1 MVSLMTKVLVVDDDE
16 LIVSSVAAYLGS
28 AGHEPRT
35 ATDAVEGERMWRT
48 WQPDAV
54 VLDVL
59 LPGSS
64 GLEML
69 TRRRRDGDATP
80 VLLLSGLSGVDD
92 RVVGL
97 EHGADDYVT
106 KPFDARELVLRV
118 EALLRR
124 GPFDVKHTPVRVE
137 AGGLVLDEA
146 ARTATYRDRVAE
158 LTPREFALLSFLA
171 QRPGHPF
178 GRRELLRRVWGW
190 TFGDDSTVMVH
201 IRRLRTKLED
211 DPAEP
216 GLIVNLRGAGYM
228 LVADDGAAAPVTE
241 APGTDAVPGT
251 GAVPGSREAV

>member
-1 MVSLMTKVLVVDDDE
+1 MTKVLVVDDDA
-16 LIVSSVAAYLGS
+16 LVASSVAAYLTA
-28 AGHEPRT
+28 AGHDPRT
-35 ATDAVEGERMWRT
+35 ATDAVEGEHTWRG

-80 VLLLSGLSGVDD
+80 VLLLSGLASVDD

-124 GPFDVKHTPVRVE
+124 GPFDVQHAPVRLEV
-137 AGGLVLDEA
+137 GGLELDGA
-146 ARTATYRDRVAE
+146 ARTASYRDRVVE

-201 IRRLRTKLED
+201 IRRLRKKLED
-211 DPAEP
+211 DPARPE
-216 GLIVNLRGAGYM
+216 LIVNLRGSGYALVTDTGAG
-228 LVADDGAAAPVTE
+228 V
-241 APGTDAVPGT
+241 APGSMETV
-251 GAVPGSREAV
+251 R

>member
-1 MVSLMTKVLVVDDDE
+1 MTKVLVVDDDE
-16 LIVSSVAAYLGS
+16 LIVQAVAAYLTS

-35 ATDAVEGERMWRT
+35 TTDAVAGEHLWRT
-48 WQPDAV
+48 WGPDVV

-80 VLLLSGLSGVDD
+80 VLLLSGLTGVDD
-92 RVVGL
+92 RIVGL

-124 GPFDVKHTPVRVE
+124 GPFDVKHAPVRVE

-146 ARTATYRDRVAE
+146 ARTATYQGRVAE

-201 IRRLRTKLED
+201 VRRLRTKLEA

-216 GLIVNLRGAGYM
+216 ELIVNLRGAGYM
-228 LVADDGAAAPVTE
+228 LVADGGGAGAGDGAAHEGAE
-241 APGTDAVPGT
+241 AA
-251 GAVPGSREAV
+251 PGSREAV

>member
-1 MVSLMTKVLVVDDDE
+1 MVWRMTKVLVVDDDA
-16 LIVSSVAAYLGS
+16 LVASSVAAHLTQ
-28 AGHEPRT
+28 AGHDART
-35 ATDAVEGERMWRT
+35 ATDAVEGERTWRT
-48 WQPDAV
+48 WEPDAV

-80 VLLLSGLSGVDD
+80 VLLLSGLASADD

-124 GPFDVKHTPVRVE
+124 GPFDVQHAPVRLEVS
-137 AGGLVLDEA
+137 GLVLDGA
-146 ARTATYRDRVAE
+146 ARTATYRGRVAE

-201 IRRLRTKLED
+201 IRRLRTKLEP
-211 DPAEP
+211 DPAHPE
-216 GLIVNLRGAGYM
+216 LVVNLRGTGYALM
-228 LVADDGAAAPVTE
+228 AEGVPTEELSGERTE
-241 APGTDAVPGT
+241 AV
-251 GAVPGSREAV
+251 S

>member
-1 MVSLMTKVLVVDDDE
+1 MTKVLVVDDDA
-16 LIVSSVAAYLGS
+16 LVTLSVAAHLTQ
-28 AGHEPRT
+28 AGHVART
-35 ATDAVEGERMWRT
+35 ATDAAEGERMWRS

-54 VLDVL
+54 VLDVR

-80 VLLLSGLSGVDD
+80 VLMLSGLSEVDD

-97 EHGADDYVT
+97 EQGADDYVT

-124 GPFDVKHTPVRVE
+124 GPFDVQHTPVRVR

-146 ARTATYRDRVAE
+146 ARTASYRGRVVE

-201 IRRLRTKLED
+201 IRRLRRKLED
-211 DPAEP
+211 DPARPE
-216 GLIVNLRGAGYM
+216 LIVNLRGTGYM
-228 LVADDGAAAPVTE
+228 VSAGDGVGAPPADGVVAAVPPAAA
-241 APGTDAVPGT
+241 AQ
-251 GAVPGSREAV
+251 REALR

>member
-1 MVSLMTKVLVVDDDE
+1 MTKVLVVDDDA
-16 LIVSSVAAYLGS
+16 LVASSVAAHLTAAGHDLRS
-28 AGHEPRT
+28 AG
-35 ATDAVEGERMWRT
+35 DAVESERIWRT

-59 LPGSS
+59 LPGGS
-64 GLEML
+64 GLELL
-69 TRRRRDGDATP
+69 TRRRHDGDATP
-80 VLLLSGLSGVDD
+80 VLMLSGLSGVDD

-124 GPFDVKHTPVRVE
+124 GPFDVKDAPVRVE
-137 AGGLVLDEA
+137 VGDLVLDEA
-146 ARTATYRDRVAE
+146 ARTAAYRGRVAE

-201 IRRLRTKLED
+201 IRRLRKKLEE
-211 DPAEP
+211 DPADPE
-216 GLIVNLRGAGYM
+216 LIVNLRGSGYV
-228 LVADDGAAAPVTE
+228 LVPDGTA
-241 APGTDAVPGT
+241 
-251 GAVPGSREAV
+251 EAVGARLVPKPQEAS

>member
-1 MVSLMTKVLVVDDDE
+1 MTKVLVVDDDA
-16 LIVSSVAAYLGS
+16 LVASSVAAHLTAAGHDLRS
-28 AGHEPRT
+28 AG
-35 ATDAVEGERMWRT
+35 DAVESERIWRT

-59 LPGSS
+59 LPGGS
-64 GLEML
+64 GLELL

-80 VLLLSGLSGVDD
+80 VLMLSGLSGVDD

-124 GPFDVKHTPVRVE
+124 GPFDVNHAPVRVE
-137 AGGLVLDEA
+137 VGGLVLDEV
-146 ARTATYRDRVAE
+146 ARTAAYRGRIEE

-201 IRRLRTKLED
+201 IRRLRKKLEV
-211 DPAEP
+211 DPADP
-216 GLIVNLRGAGYM
+216 QLIVNVRGSGYV
-228 LVADDGAAAPVTE
+228 LVP
-241 APGTDAVPGT
+241 DAS
-251 GAVPGSREAV
+251 AEAVGTTLAPKSQEAS

>member
-1 MVSLMTKVLVVDDDE
+1 MTKILVVDDDA
-16 LIVSSVAAYLGS
+16 LVATSVAAHLTAS
-28 AGHEPRT
+28 GHDART
-35 ATDAVEGERMWRT
+35 ANEAVEGERSWRT

-80 VLLLSGLSGVDD
+80 VLLLSGLASVDD
-92 RVVGL
+92 RIVGL

-124 GPFDVKHTPVRVE
+124 GPFDVERAPLRVE
-137 AGGLVLDEA
+137 AGGLVLDGA
-146 ARTATYRDRVAE
+146 ARTATYGGRVVE
-158 LTPREFALLSFLA
+158 LTPREFALLNFLA
-171 QRPGHPF
+171 QRPGHTF

-201 IRRLRTKLED
+201 IRRLRKKLED
-211 DPAEP
+211 DPAHPE
-216 GLIVNLRGAGYM
+216 LIVNLRGTGYA
-228 LVADDGAAAPVTE
+228 LVTDGATGHAGPVEPGAARSTSRS
-241 APGTDAVPGT
+241 A
-251 GAVPGSREAV
+251 GAVR

>member
-1 MVSLMTKVLVVDDDE
+1 MTKVLVVDDDP
-16 LIVSSVAAYLGS
+16 LVASSVAAHLTS
-28 AGHEPRT
+28 AGHDPRT
-35 ATDAVEGERMWRT
+35 ATDAVDGERMWRT

-80 VLLLSGLSGVDD
+80 VLLLSGLSAVDD
-92 RVVGL
+92 RIVGL

-124 GPFDVKHTPVRVE
+124 GPFDVKQAPVRLE

-146 ARTATYRDRVAE
+146 AHTARYRDRVEE

-201 IRRLRTKLED
+201 IRRLRKKLED
-211 DPAEP
+211 DPAQPE
-216 GLIVNLRGAGYM
+216 LIVNLRGTGYM
-228 LVADDGAAAPVTE
+228 LVADGGAAGATAE
-241 APGTDAVPGT
+241 AADAGTTAGT
-251 GAVPGSREAV
+251 NLAPGSRETV

>member
-1 MVSLMTKVLVVDDDE
+1 MVWRMTKVLVVDDDA
-16 LIVSSVAAYLGS
+16 LVASSVAARLTQ
-28 AGHEPRT
+28 AGHDART
-35 ATDAVEGERMWRT
+35 ATDAVEGERTWRT
-48 WQPDAV
+48 WEPDAV

-80 VLLLSGLSGVDD
+80 VLLLSGLASADD
-92 RVVGL
+92 RVIGL

-124 GPFDVKHTPVRVE
+124 GPFDVQHAPVRLEVS
-137 AGGLVLDEA
+137 GLVLDGA
-146 ARTATYRDRVAE
+146 ARTATYRGRVAE

-201 IRRLRTKLED
+201 IRRLRTKLEP
-211 DPAEP
+211 DPAHPE
-216 GLIVNLRGAGYM
+216 LVVNLRGTGYALM
-228 LVADDGAAAPVTE
+228 AEGVPTEELSGERTE
-241 APGTDAVPGT
+241 AV
-251 GAVPGSREAV
+251 S

>member
-1 MVSLMTKVLVVDDDE
+1 MTKVLVVDDDE
-16 LIVSSVAAYLGS
+16 LVALSVAAHLAS
-28 AGHEPRT
+28 AGHDQRT
-35 ATDAVEGERMWRT
+35 ATQAVDGEHLWRT

-80 VLLLSGLSGVDD
+80 VLLLSGLSAVDD

-124 GPFDVKHTPVRVE
+124 GPFDVRHAPVRVE

-146 ARTATYRDRVAE
+146 TRTASFRGRVEE

-171 QRPGHPF
+171 QRAGHPF

-201 IRRLRTKLED
+201 IRRLRRKLET
-211 DPAEP
+211 DPAHPE
-216 GLIVNLRGAGYM
+216 LIVNLRGTGYM
-228 LVADDGAAAPVTE
+228 LVPDRVEAAGEPVTP
-241 APGTDAVPGT
+241 ASRGTV
-251 GAVPGSREAV
+251 R

>member
-1 MVSLMTKVLVVDDDE
+1 MVWRMTKVLVVDDDA
-16 LIVSSVAAYLGS
+16 LVASSVAAHLTQ
-28 AGHEPRT
+28 AGHDART
-35 ATDAVEGERMWRT
+35 ATDAVEGERTWRT
-48 WQPDAV
+48 WEPDAV

-80 VLLLSGLSGVDD
+80 VLLLSGLASADD
-92 RVVGL
+92 RVIGL

-124 GPFDVKHTPVRVE
+124 GPFDVQHAPVRLEVS
-137 AGGLVLDEA
+137 GLVLDGA
-146 ARTATYRDRVAE
+146 ARTATYRGRVAE

-201 IRRLRTKLED
+201 IRRLRTKLEP
-211 DPAEP
+211 DPAHPE
-216 GLIVNLRGAGYM
+216 LVVNLRGTGYALM
-228 LVADDGAAAPVTE
+228 AEGVPTEELSGERTE
-241 APGTDAVPGT
+241 AV
-251 GAVPGSREAV
+251 S